1 MAEKEPIPAHCRDAL
16 LEERDRRDRRFIPSG
31 LRVPPQGARG
41 NGLVPPCLP
50 TTPCSSLATSS
61 GVRLQSARERFR
73 ANVVHQSLLGPIPKY
88 TRLPVLSL
96 LMAILTLCQ
105 IPKLSAGFGI

>member
-61 GVRLQSARERFR
+61 GARPQSAKEPPSRCDASISPR
-73 ANVVHQSLLGPIPKY
+73 PDPK
-88 TRLPVLSL
+88 THSPATPWPSHGDTHRLPN
-96 LMAILTLCQ
+96 
-105 IPKLSAGFGI
+105 P